1 MMTSLLYSKNDS
13 WILRR
18 NILLGLSLLIAVTAG
33 IFLPEILGIKPIQSE
48 HVSHTLQVQSHR
60 VARQVSSN
68 KIDELIATSKPSS
81 MNTREQYDPQDIGVQ
96 TTPMAVSSEV
106 ANVGIRARQT
116 ISDIRDVSHIQASLE
131 PEVRSPNF
139 AVLSWDDVRKPN
151 IQATLERVLKDSS
164 ELLSILSS
172 SEFPRSHFE
181 LKSFQSA
188 LAPLLNEKA
197 SSAAPLVPILEF
209 LDYRD
214 SVVTA
219 ALIKEQAS
227 RRIKRAWKAIS
238 LKPVLDNSLSQKRKQ
253 ALDTA
258 FKPTFFLTEARFRYD
273 WIGDKRKKLSTPLR
287 ASLKGTFTDK
297 DIQSIEWYYSDTP
310 NKKNRARMTGKGERT
325 FTIKRGSDIQRAT
338 LIVVATAKDGSQY
351 AKAYKFNKH
360 LEKFALRPVDRFWE
374 LQYKLNRP
382 DKRIDQ
388 LFLVSQGVRQ
398 QHDEPKVQLASQ
410 SSALQIGRF

>member
-1 MMTSLLYSKNDS
+1 MTSLLYSKNDS

-116 ISDIRDVSHIQASLE
+116 ISDIRDVSHIQPLLE

-209 LDYRD
+209 LDYRTLWLQQL
-214 SVVTA
+214 SSKNRPLEESNERGKQFLSSLFLTIHSLKKGNRL
-219 ALIKEQAS
+219 LILLSSRSFFLQKLAFDMIGSETREKNYQRHFVPHSKEHSLMKIFNQLS
-227 RRIKRAWKAIS
+227 GITLILPIKR
-238 LKPVLDNSLSQKRKQ
+238 
-253 ALDTA
+253 
-258 FKPTFFLTEARFRYD
+258 
-273 WIGDKRKKLSTPLR
+273 
-287 ASLKGTFTDK
+287 
-297 DIQSIEWYYSDTP
+297 IE
-310 NKKNRARMTGKGERT
+310 RE
-325 FTIKRGSDIQRAT
+325 
-338 LIVVATAKDGSQY
+338 
-351 AKAYKFNKH
+351 
-360 LEKFALRPVDRFWE
+360 
-374 LQYKLNRP
+374 
-382 DKRIDQ
+382 
-388 LFLVSQGVRQ
+388 
-398 QHDEPKVQLASQ
+398 
-410 SSALQIGRF
+410 